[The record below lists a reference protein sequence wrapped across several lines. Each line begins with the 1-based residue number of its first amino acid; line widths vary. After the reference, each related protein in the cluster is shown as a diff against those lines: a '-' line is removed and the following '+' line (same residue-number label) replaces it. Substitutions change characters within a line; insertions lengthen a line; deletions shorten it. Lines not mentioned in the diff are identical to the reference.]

1 MKRRAKSNLISQQ
14 MSLQRKNRLLL
25 AIISLALGIAIIS
38 QATLVAEAVQR
49 IFVEKASFSS
59 VLLLLGL
66 LLVVMA
72 VRSLLSYGNGKVGL
86 HMAAHAKTNMRASVL
101 QNLTRASM
109 PTTLSG
115 QTGGKVS
122 VALDAVDEAD
132 SYFSQYMPRMM
143 EAAMIPILI
152 LIVTFTQH
160 ANTGWIMLFTA
171 PFIPLFM
178 ILVGLQT
185 KNKSEEKYAQLA
197 EFSGT
202 FLDSLQGLV
211 TLKIFG
217 RAKRQ
222 QQEIERSSLGYRDA
236 TMGILKIAFTNTFM
250 LESIVMLS
258 IGIVALELA
267 IQLLVFKSMSFHTA
281 FLVLLLVPEFY
292 SLLKNTG
299 TAFHSGRTSMG
310 AIRKVEQ
317 MLEETNIK
325 STPTKGVEGSD
336 QSELTDVDA
345 IAKTEEIRTARAEL
359 ITLPPTI
366 ELNDV
371 RFQYTP
377 DSFGLETGQ
386 ISIGPGEQIAIVGK
400 SGSGKTTL
408 LHLIAGLLKPGSGA
422 VLVNGSE
429 ISQHDEAAWFE
440 RVSYITQHPYIF
452 AGTFAENIAIGAGR
466 NVSRAEIEQAAEEA
480 GLAGVVA
487 QLEQGLD
494 TFVGEGGRG
503 LSGGEKQRLALARA
517 FLKRP
522 AVILF
527 DEPTVGLD
535 LHTERVLQQSIAS
548 LAKTATMITVAHRLY
563 TIQHADNILFMD
575 NGVLVDSGHHNE
587 LLGRLPQ
594 YAEMVDVQRK
604 GGLA

>member
-25 AIISLALGIAIIS
+25 AIISLALGVAIVS

-59 VLLLLGL
+59 VMLLLGL
-66 LLVVMA
+66 LLAVMA
-72 VRSLLSYGNGKVGL
+72 VRTLLTYGNGKVGL
-86 HMAAHAKTNMRASVL
+86 HMAARAKTNMRAAVL
-101 QNLTRASM
+101 QKLTQASM
-109 PTTLSG
+109 PSTLRG

-152 LIVTFTQH
+152 LVVTFTQH

-317 MLEETNIK
+317 MLADTSVK
-325 STPTKGVEGSD
+325 STQTKPEEGPD

-345 IAKTEEIRTARAEL
+345 ITKTEELRTARAEL
-359 ITLPPTI
+359 ITMPPTI
-366 ELNDV
+366 ELNNV

-408 LHLIAGLLKPGSGA
+408 LHLIAGLLKPDSGA
-422 VLVNGSE
+422 VLVNGSQL
-429 ISQHDEAAWFE
+429 SQQDEAAWFE

-535 LHTERVLQQSIAS
+535 LHTERILQQSITS

-587 LLGRLPQ
+587 LLARLPQ

>member
-1 MKRRAKSNLISQQ
+1 
-14 MSLQRKNRLLL
+14 MSLQRKNRILLVL
-25 AIISLALGIAIIS
+25 LSLALGVAIIS
-38 QATLVAEAVQR
+38 QAALLAEAVQR

-59 VLLLLGL
+59 VILLLGIL
-66 LLVVMA
+66 LAVMA
-72 VRSLLSYGNGKVGL
+72 VRTLLTYGNGKIGL
-86 HMAAHAKTNMRASVL
+86 HMAAHAKMHMRANVL
-101 QNLTRASM
+101 QNLTHASIASSM
-109 PTTLSG
+109 DG

-132 SYFSQYMPRMM
+132 SYFSQYTPRMM
-143 EAAMIPILI
+143 EAAIIPLLI
-152 LIVTFTQH
+152 LVVTFTLH
-160 ANTGWIMLFTA
+160 ANTGWIMLCTA

-185 KNKSEEKYAQLA
+185 KNKSEEKYAQLS

-217 RAKRQ
+217 RANRQ
-222 QQEIERSSLGYRDA
+222 KQEIERSSLGYRDT

-267 IQLLVFKSMSFHTA
+267 IQLLVFKSMTFHTA

-317 MLEETNIK
+317 MLAETSNTNML
-325 STPTKGVEGSD
+325 SGG
-336 QSELTDVDA
+336 
-345 IAKTEEIRTARAEL
+345 EEIAHNHEEEAAYKNDINDRMTQEERDTGRTAQQKL
-359 ITLPPTI
+359 IPMPPSI
-366 ELNDV
+366 ELVNV
-371 RFQYTP
+371 RFQYEP
-377 DSFGLETGQ
+377 HSFELEAEQ
-386 ISIGPGEQIAIVGK
+386 ISFKPGENVAIVGK

-408 LHLIAGLLKPGSGA
+408 LHLISGLLKPTAGS
-422 VLVNGSE
+422 VLINGSLL
-429 ISQHDEAAWFE
+429 SQYDETACFE
-440 RVSYITQHPYIF
+440 HISYITQHPYIF
-452 AGTFAENIAIGAGR
+452 AGTLAENIAIGAGG
-466 NVSRAEIEQAAEEA
+466 NVSRADIEQAAEEA
-480 GLAGVVA
+480 GLAEVTA
-487 QLEQGLD
+487 QLEQGMD
-494 TFVGEGGRG
+494 TLVGEGGRG

-522 AVILF
+522 AIILF

-535 LHTERVLQQSIAS
+535 LHTEKVLQRSIAS

-563 TIQHADNILFMD
+563 TIQQADNILFMD
-575 NGVLVDSGHHNE
+575 NGVLVDAGTHQE
-587 LLGRLPQ
+587 LLERLPP
-594 YAEMVDVQRK
+594 YAEMVHIQRK

>member
-1 MKRRAKSNLISQQ
+1 MKRKAKSNLISQQ

-25 AIISLALGIAIIS
+25 AIISLALGVAIVS

-59 VLLLLGL
+59 VMLLLGL
-66 LLVVMA
+66 LLAVMA
-72 VRSLLSYGNGKVGL
+72 VRTLLTYGNGKVGL
-86 HMAAHAKTNMRASVL
+86 HMAARAKTNMRAAVL
-101 QNLTRASM
+101 QKLTQASM
-109 PTTLSG
+109 PSTLRG

-143 EAAMIPILI
+143 EAAMISILI
-152 LIVTFTQH
+152 LVVTFTQH

-178 ILVGLQT
+178 ILVGLKT

-267 IQLLVFKSMSFHTA
+267 IQLLVFKSMNFHTA

-317 MLEETNIK
+317 MLEETSIK
-325 STPTKGVEGSD
+325 STQTEREEGSD
-336 QSELTDVDA
+336 QSQLTNVDTM
-345 IAKTEEIRTARAEL
+345 AKTEELRTTRAEL
-359 ITLPPTI
+359 IPMPPTI

-377 DSFGLETGQ
+377 NSFGLETGQ

-408 LHLIAGLLKPGSGA
+408 LHLIAGLLKPDSGA
-422 VLVNGSE
+422 VLVNGSQL
-429 ISQHDEAAWFE
+429 SQHDEAAWFE

-452 AGTFAENIAIGAGR
+452 AGTFAENISIGAGR
-466 NVSRAEIEQAAEEA
+466 NVSRAEIEQAADEA

-535 LHTERVLQQSIAS
+535 LHTERVLQQSIAA

-587 LLGRLPQ
+587 LLARLPQ